1 MRIELRCPECPCRL
15 CADAD
20 TPAEQVIER
29 MIDDGPW
36 FALARGETF
45 EHMVLA
51 ALRAR
56 GAIRCP
62 DCGRPVA
69 VVGGNGGQLSRGQ
82 RLSA

>member
-1 MRIELRCPECPCRL
+1 MHIELRCPECPCCL
-15 CADAD
+15 CADAA
-20 TPAEQVIER
+20 TPAEEVLER

-62 DCGRPVA
+62 DCGRPVI
-69 VVGGNGGQLSRGQ
+69 VGGGNQGHLSRGQ
-82 RLSA
+82 LLSP